1 MTTMHVKAQKRTKA
15 FQGLRIPL
23 DLEPMEA
30 RSVAELPEDTG
41 WQFEPKWDGF
51 RCLAFRAEND
61 VEMTTKSGKSCSRFF
76 PEVLDNLR
84 AVPERATIGYLRK
97 LDDAAERRLHAM
109 VPPGTADMALLL
121 RPL

>member
-1 MTTMHVKAQKRTKA
+1 MTTMHVNAQKRTKA

-30 RSVAELPEDTG
+30 RCVAELPEDTG

-61 VEMTTKSGKSCSRFF
+61 VEMTAKSGKSLSRFF
-76 PEVLDNLR
+76 PSRQLR
-84 AVPERATIGYLRK
+84 AVPERATIGYLRTP
-97 LDDAAERRLHAM
+97 DDAAERRLHAM
-109 VPPGTADMALLL
+109 APWDG
-121 RPL
+121 